1 MYPHGLSAI
10 NHSIC
15 VLCEGSKKWCKI
27 FSPTIHMWST
37 TITHISPFSEKK
49 KDIKSH
55 PEVTFQVVKKSR
67 CKTGEFRWSYTADLA
82 SIGRKQ
88 LSRLLYF
95 CVHWWFACS
104 EKCIITCEVTERTS
118 SHNSYRPRH
127 QESGNSPNIVLPPA
141 LYSSS
146 HKMILWRDFSYR
158 RFGSV
163 WFTHMFTDV
172 FQMVPLA
179 GYCLPLLVPR
189 WITSGQIEACLWGF
203 DIYWGYASLWT
214 SPLASQ
220 CTREKQMVRSWHVWT
235 LKHLG
240 FMVLFMLFCTFGL
253 HLVQR
258 LWQASFCPSACWI
271 YIVIMLFWTSVRYL
285 DPSCSVRPLNRD
297 LLTPAKSLTWSWWY
311 TVSKYMALW
320 PCSACCLLYLG
331 RNSSYQSNWLYFS
344 LYCSFF

>member
-1 MYPHGLSAI
+1 MWREKRVMQLFFTHNPYVHHYNDTYL
-10 NHSIC
+10 
-15 VLCEGSKKWCKI
+15 
-27 FSPTIHMWST
+27 TILWKR
-37 TITHISPFSEKK
+37 KK

-67 CKTGEFRWSYTADLA
+67 CITGEFRWSCTADLA
-82 SIGRKQ
+82 SIGRKL

-95 CVHWWFACS
+95 CVHWWFTCS

-258 LWQASFCPSACWI
+258 LWQASFCPSACCI

-311 TVSKYMALW
+311 TVSKYMASGHVLL
-320 PCSACCLLYLG
+320 AVCCIWVEIPHTKAIDYILVYTAVFFLISVLLA
-331 RNSSYQSNWLYFS
+331 SW
-344 LYCSFF
+344 